1 MTKGDV
7 FENTSAFDFSFPKT
21 RIVVGWTHD
30 VSLLPCGSC
39 MKDDQ
44 RIWQGSPAQFMSFG
58 QTLTAR
64 CFPSFDSCPVLCSCF
79 PPCIIKSYHGPKVLS
94 AWTCGAA
101 HVCSHA
107 QERSLDDSK
116 IFKVF
121 ASKNPPKNERRPKHA
136 QKMPRL
142 ALLIP
147 VCAELA
153 WHNLLL
159 DWARVLPSLSDQEV
173 ITIFDVSWTAKAT
186 TLAYSVDLETSA
198 RAVQVQC
205 KSSASDR
212 CSAKV
217 IDEDHSGA
225 VPWSFKMAM

>member
-1 MTKGDV
+1 M
-7 FENTSAFDFSFPKT
+7 
-21 RIVVGWTHD
+21 
-30 VSLLPCGSC
+30 
-39 MKDDQ
+39 
-44 RIWQGSPAQFMSFG
+44 
-58 QTLTAR
+58 
-64 CFPSFDSCPVLCSCF
+64 
-79 PPCIIKSYHGPKVLS
+79 
-94 AWTCGAA
+94 
-101 HVCSHA
+101 
-107 QERSLDDSK
+107 
-116 IFKVF
+116 F
-121 ASKNPPKNERRPKHA
+121 ASKNPSKNERRPKHA

-173 ITIFDVSWTAKAT
+173 ITIFDVSWTGKAT

-225 VPWSFKMAM
+225 VP